1 MKFINLEIYNSQLSI
16 PMLFNIKDIFLFAD
30 IVRDLTEITNKNNPS
45 EISEWFARVS
55 TNNLI
60 VFFLLRFTNIFY
72 SLIIS
77 VSGI

>member
-1 MKFINLEIYNSQLSI
+1 
-16 PMLFNIKDIFLFAD
+16 MLLNFKNIFLFAD

-60 VFFLLRFTNIFY
+60 VFFLLHFTNIFY

>member
-1 MKFINLEIYNSQLSI
+1 
-16 PMLFNIKDIFLFAD
+16 MLLNFKNIFFAD

-60 VFFLLRFTNIFY
+60 VFHLLHFT
-72 SLIIS
+72 LIIS